1 MDNIAIKEMLDL
13 NKLKMVFGM
22 LSKNDKVILLKLL
35 YKHRNEMGIN
45 ETQLIVL
52 SKVKGM
58 NMSNLVSDIIRQN
71 LAQYEPKQIEDGVSE
86 ALKHL
91 DEEDKEDILKLNCI
105 PQDIKDIIMRMI

>member
-1 MDNIAIKEMLDL
+1 MDSITIKELLDL
-13 NKLKMVFGM
+13 NKLKMIFGM
-22 LSKNDKVILLKLL
+22 LSKNDKIILLKLL
-35 YKHRNEMGIN
+35 YKHREETGIN
-45 ETQLIVL
+45 ETQLIEL
-52 SKVKGM
+52 SKVKGL

-71 LAQYEPKQIEDGVSE
+71 LAQYEQKQVEEGITK